1 MKKERKWD
9 RVALAGSF
17 ILVVIFLSVNSDYLG
32 HELISRIVAIIF
44 GILGIGGMTS
54 ELSKIIN
61 KKVDGIMD
69 LVVGTIIL
77 ILWGGIYY
85 HWDYPVV
92 NFFLL
97 FLLLLGF
104 YGVLIGIA
112 KIIESIKTATITWTI
127 KQMAIV
133 IANCSVFILTILQI
147 IQIIRSKD

>member
-9 RVALAGSF
+9 GVALAGSF

-54 ELSKIIN
+54 ELSNIIN

-85 HWDYPVV
+85 YWDYPVV

-112 KIIESIKTATITWTI
+112 KMIESIKTATITWTI

>member
-9 RVALAGSF
+9 GVALAGSF